1 MMSEELIKEFASG
14 ILVINVISYINNCE
28 EEYNNNHLVDTIRTL
43 VNTNNGKWRSLKDL
57 AIEQKKLYSNLV
69 DSKVKNSMIN
79 SKLLYLYF

>member
-43 VNTNNGKWRSLKDL
+43 VNTNNRKWRSLKDL
-57 AIEQKKLYSNLV
+57 EIEQKKLYSNLV
-69 DSKVKNSMIN
+69 DNKVKNSMIN

>member
-1 MMSEELIKEFASG
+1 MMNEELIKEFASG

-69 DSKVKNSMIN
+69 DNKVKNSMIN

>member
-28 EEYNNNHLVDTIRTL
+28 KEYNNNHLVDTIRTL

-69 DSKVKNSMIN
+69 DNKVKNSMIN

>member
-14 ILVINVISYINNCE
+14 ILVINVISYINNGE

-69 DSKVKNSMIN
+69 DNKVKNSMIN

>member
-43 VNTNNGKWRSLKDL
+43 VNKNNGKWRSLKDL

-69 DSKVKNSMIN
+69 YNKVKNSMIN

>member
-1 MMSEELIKEFASG
+1 MSEELIKEFASG

-43 VNTNNGKWRSLKDL
+43 VNTNNRKWRSLKDL
-57 AIEQKKLYSNLV
+57 EIEQKKLYSNLV
-69 DSKVKNSMIN
+69 DNKVKNSMIN